1 MEDPVKPVII
11 GKIHGVRYLLG
22 KDKAVEVNLES
33 DTCNRDEVD
42 IEPNTGQNKYS
53 EIHKHTES
61 SREKDIHIDCDVTAM
76 NDVIEMCKHRSTMAA
91 VETREEK
98 PNVEKGGAGE
108 AEVVAYVSAVVHDGE
123 IG

>member
-22 KDKAVEVNLES
+22 KDKTVEVNLKS
-33 DTCNRDEVD
+33 DVCNRDEVD

-61 SREKDIHIDCDVTAM
+61 SREEDIHTYKVMPLQRMTSLIDVNSGKCRRLW
-76 NDVIEMCKHRSTMAA
+76 K
-91 VETREEK
+91 RECQALLLRNIDLWK
-98 PNVEKGGAGE
+98 LSNCQTLKF
-108 AEVVAYVSAVVHDGE
+108 HKRK
-123 IG
+123 